1 MIISL
6 EVVRANENAFVNGV
20 HFNLRKSRICEI
32 CEDSRLN

>member
-20 HFNLRKSRICEI
+20 HFNLQKFAKSVKTHV
-32 CEDSRLN
+32 